1 MQKLLYLPSKEKSFH
16 CGKTG
21 HKASECPD
29 KKNNGANGKK
39 SGGNNKSLMAHA
51 IFVVNEATKQRT
63 AGIMQRTQTK
73 GQGFIRNQVKEDS

>member
-1 MQKLLYLPSKEKSFH
+1 MQKLPYLPSKEKCFH

-29 KKNNGANGKK
+29 KKIMVRMAKRAVMTT
-39 SGGNNKSLMAHA
+39 KSLMAHA

-63 AGIMQRTQTK
+63 AGIIQRTQTK